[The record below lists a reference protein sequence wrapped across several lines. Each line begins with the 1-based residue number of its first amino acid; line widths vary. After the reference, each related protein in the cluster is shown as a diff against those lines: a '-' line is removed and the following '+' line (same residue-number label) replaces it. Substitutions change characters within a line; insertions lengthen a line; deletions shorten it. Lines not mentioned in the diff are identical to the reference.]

1 MLNSCLKFSS
11 DCPEMS
17 RHKSLMIV
25 DDEDEAEAELNP
37 FSFREFVRNHG
48 PDPGSEHPKVQGP
61 SSSQSSRKQTFAPM
75 VESAFLWEPLHSVL
89 GEQVVDR
96 TADSGLASASA
107 EEEGDSSSSLW
118 LPDEDQD
125 QEEDEKISRMGGRG
139 GEEYEGDDETTI
151 LETANSFSRTSP
163 MQQLQEEN
171 MCLRRSLKDLHKSS
185 SVYQERIQQ
194 LSEELVCRRRE
205 EEKETQALE
214 SMVQS
219 VEQNLHLMTKRAVK
233 AENSVSKLKQELQLL
248 QVIKSENERLLAEQ
262 LDTMTAMKHNAQ
274 AAAEYLGKTTT
285 QARSS
290 IKQLMGEAENLHLVS
305 QLLQSID
312 KISTRTSDIN

>member
-1 MLNSCLKFSS
+1 
-11 DCPEMS
+11 MS

-89 GEQVVDR
+89 GEQ
-96 TADSGLASASA
+96 
-107 EEEGDSSSSLW
+107 
-118 LPDEDQD
+118 
-125 QEEDEKISRMGGRG
+125 
-139 GEEYEGDDETTI
+139 
-151 LETANSFSRTSP
+151 TANSFSRTSP

-290 IKQLMGEAENLHLVS
+290 IKLV
-305 QLLQSID
+305 
-312 KISTRTSDIN
+312 